1 MPNPYHFRSVVNGL
15 WRIAN
20 DPYPGSPRDLDALTR
35 EQRAIGTPGYA
46 AAQEMLRAVDAYE
59 YARHLLRDLYDRPGS
74 LCPPLPLGEGWGE
87 GFPIPQEEEPS
98 EEDGDPL

>member
-20 DPYPGSPRDLDALTR
+20 DPYPGSLRDLDALTR

-59 YARHLLRDLYDRPGS
+59 YARHLLRDLYDRAEPTVSTQTDVAPAQAGAA
-74 LCPPLPLGEGWGE
+74 L
-87 GFPIPQEEEPS
+87 QEEEPS